1 MTGEELNNN
10 ELSALVSLLEDDDRE
25 VLHHVQDKII
35 SLGSGIIPFLE
46 DKWENS
52 FNPSLQ
58 KRIEEL
64 IHTLQFTEVKQRLL
78 QWKSSEEQDLLEG
91 LWVIATYSYP
101 DLLLSDLRKEIEQ
114 IYYETW
120 MQFKDDA
127 HPLDL
132 VKIINSVIFSKL
144 RFSPNTKNFHSPGN
158 SMINVVLETKKGNPI
173 SLCAVYLLISQK
185 LKMPIFGV
193 NLPNLFILTYKK
205 GDVQF
210 YINAFNRGII
220 FSREDIDQY
229 ISQLQI
235 QPEEKFYQPCS
246 NFDLISRSLRNLAMS
261 FEKLGELT
269 KKEEINELISLLNDN
284 E

>member
-78 QWKSSEEQDLLEG
+78 QWTSSEEQDLLEG

-235 QPEEKFYQPCS
+235 QP
-246 NFDLISRSLRNLAMS
+246 
-261 FEKLGELT
+261 
-269 KKEEINELISLLNDN
+269 
-284 E
+284 

>member
-91 LWVIATYSYP
+91 LWAIATYSYP

-246 NFDLISRSLRNLAMS
+246 NFDLISRSLRNLSMS

-269 KKEEINELISLLNDN
+269 KKEEINELISLLSDN

>member
-10 ELSALVSLLEDDDRE
+10 ELSALVSL
-25 VLHHVQDKII
+25 
-35 SLGSGIIPFLE
+35 LE

-91 LWVIATYSYP
+91 LWAIATYSYP

-158 SMINVVLETKKGNPI
+158 SMINVVLETKRGNPI
-173 SLCAVYLLISQK
+173 SL
-185 LKMPIFGV
+185 
-193 NLPNLFILTYKK
+193 
-205 GDVQF
+205 
-210 YINAFNRGII
+210 
-220 FSREDIDQY
+220 
-229 ISQLQI
+229 
-235 QPEEKFYQPCS
+235 
-246 NFDLISRSLRNLAMS
+246 
-261 FEKLGELT
+261 
-269 KKEEINELISLLNDN
+269 
-284 E
+284 

>member
-1 MTGEELNNN
+1 MTGNELNNN
-10 ELSALVSLLEDDDRE
+10 ELSALVSLLDDDDRE

-64 IHTLQFTEVKQRLL
+64 IHTLQFTEVKQRILE
-78 QWKSSEEQDLLEG
+78 WKSSEEQDLLQG
-91 LWVIATYSYP
+91 MWAIATYSYP

-114 IYYETW
+114 IYYDTW
-120 MQFKDDA
+120 MQMKEDV

-185 LKMPIFGV
+185 LNLPIYGV

-235 QPEEKFYQPCS
+235 QPEEKFYEPCS
-246 NFDLISRSLRNLAMS
+246 NFDLISRSLRNLSMS

>member
-25 VLHHVQDKII
+25 VLHHVQGKII

-91 LWVIATYSYP
+91 LWAIASYSYP

-158 SMINVVLETKKGNPI
+158 SMINVVLETKRGNPI

-246 NFDLISRSLRNLAMS
+246 NFDLITRSLRNLSMS

-269 KKEEINELISLLNDN
+269 KKEEINELISLLSDN